1 MVQEKKMSRGIS
13 VLCYLFLSVAGMT
26 VIFSANVLFVK
37 FKHIFFRSLW
47 ERF

>member
-1 MVQEKKMSRGIS
+1 MTYAFLELVQEKMRMGIS

-37 FKHIFFRSLW
+37 F
-47 ERF
+47 